1 MEIIEVATK
10 QEGTDTEYYSKAADY
25 WENVTP
31 TINGMLGQQFSLIF
45 SWVFNVMLQED
56 LPRYPILI
64 LMAPTSSSKFC

>member
-31 TINGMLGQQFSLIF
+31 TINGMLGQ
-45 SWVFNVMLQED
+45 
-56 LPRYPILI
+56 
-64 LMAPTSSSKFC
+64 